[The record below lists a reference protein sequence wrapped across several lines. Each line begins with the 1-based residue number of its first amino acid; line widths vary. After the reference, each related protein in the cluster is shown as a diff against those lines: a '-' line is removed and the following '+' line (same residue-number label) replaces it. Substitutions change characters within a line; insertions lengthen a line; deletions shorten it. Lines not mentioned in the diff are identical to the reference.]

1 MHSATTWLLAALC
14 IILSAFH
21 LQAEKIA
28 IISDT
33 HVTPGNDN
41 DKQLRVAVD
50 EINAGDADLVIVS
63 GDITNEGSDSE
74 LKNAKSI
81 LDMISKPMCVIP
93 GNHENNWSQSAG
105 KTFVDLWGADRFVT
119 ETDNLI
125 IAGVNCGPYMKM
137 GDGHIKQEDLI
148 WLDETLAS
156 RTAATG
162 KQVLSVCHY
171 PINPDLDNCTDY
183 VRLLQRYP
191 VVTHICGHY
200 HTFKHYTTGGID
212 GLICRS
218 LFMNGTF
225 GYSILD
231 IRNDSVFLYDKQLG
245 KQPALMFCYPIN
257 TSFKP
262 YEPTDTM
269 RYNLPENVKIDLV
282 FRDNASIFTRVGID
296 DENIYTG
303 NSLGYVKAV
312 NKASGNIAWEYHTA
326 ASLFSRPAI
335 TGDAVAIPTADR
347 RLLWLDKHTGKLMHE
362 YIADGPYVADGTIAG
377 NMLLQGG
384 YKKFQAWDT
393 HSRKLL
399 WENDSLTNYCQAAP
413 TVCGD
418 KVVFGAW
425 DTYLRCLDTN
435 TGTTL
440 WKWNNGSTNRL
451 FSPGN
456 CVPVIANGK
465 VIIVAPDRYMTALDL
480 ETGRVLWRNNDYK
493 YRESL
498 GASENGD
505 RVYAKTMDG
514 EVVAV
519 STTSD
524 DFDLLWRVDTGLGYE
539 HAPCIVLES
548 DGTIYVGSRRG
559 IMVAI
564 DAATHEILY
573 TYRLGSSEFNG
584 WERDTNGDIYTSLI
598 EGTVWR
604 ISRR

>member
-1 MHSATTWLLAALC
+1 MHTATSGLLAALC

-200 HTFKHYTTGGID
+200 HTFKHYTTSGID

-245 KQPALMFCYPIN
+245 KQPAACPDAI
-257 TSFKP
+257 
-262 YEPTDTM
+262 
-269 RYNLPENVKIDLV
+269 KI
-282 FRDNASIFTRVGID
+282 
-296 DENIYTG
+296 
-303 NSLGYVKAV
+303 
-312 NKASGNIAWEYHTA
+312 
-326 ASLFSRPAI
+326 LFA
-335 TGDAVAIPTADR
+335 
-347 RLLWLDKHTGKLMHE
+347 
-362 YIADGPYVADGTIAG
+362 
-377 NMLLQGG
+377 
-384 YKKFQAWDT
+384 F
-393 HSRKLL
+393 
-399 WENDSLTNYCQAAP
+399 
-413 TVCGD
+413 
-418 KVVFGAW
+418 
-425 DTYLRCLDTN
+425 
-435 TGTTL
+435 
-440 WKWNNGSTNRL
+440 
-451 FSPGN
+451 
-456 CVPVIANGK
+456 
-465 VIIVAPDRYMTALDL
+465 
-480 ETGRVLWRNNDYK
+480 
-493 YRESL
+493 
-498 GASENGD
+498 
-505 RVYAKTMDG
+505 
-514 EVVAV
+514 
-519 STTSD
+519 
-524 DFDLLWRVDTGLGYE
+524 
-539 HAPCIVLES
+539 
-548 DGTIYVGSRRG
+548 
-559 IMVAI
+559 
-564 DAATHEILY
+564 
-573 TYRLGSSEFNG
+573 
-584 WERDTNGDIYTSLI
+584 
-598 EGTVWR
+598 
-604 ISRR
+604 